1 MSLIRSFA
9 ALLCAAPAVAFAL
22 GDGGGRAAE
31 ILRLE
36 VHPAAVRI
44 ACAADS
50 VQLLVTGVR
59 RDGLRVDLTREAKSP
74 TPSTLV
80 SVSERGLLRP
90 QHDGDGV
97 LQLAVGELTAEVPVH
112 VENVAVPL
120 NPSFVVDVQPILSRS
135 GCSTGTCH
143 GSANGKNGF
152 KLSLRGYDPT
162 FDHAALTDDHAGRRF
177 NRAAPDKSLF
187 LLKPTAAVPHE
198 GGQVVEPDSVDYA
211 VLRAWVQAGVALD
224 LDAPRVE
231 RIELFPADPT
241 VPDPGMSQ
249 QFAVL
254 AHYTDGRVRDVTA
267 LAFVESGNI
276 EVAEAAPGGLVRTL
290 RRGDAPVLA
299 RFEGRYAA
307 TRLFVM
313 GDRSGFQWRP
323 LPQHN
328 WIDELVD
335 TNLQRIQAQPSDL
348 CSDAE
353 FLRRVHLD
361 LTGLPPTRSATRTFL
376 LDRRNSRSKREELID
391 RLIGSPEFVQHWTN
405 RWADLLQVNSKFLGP
420 DGARAMH
427 EWLRGAVASNMPY
440 DELVR
445 ALLTGSGSTLQNPPS
460 AYFKVLREP
469 DLVMESTTQLF
480 LGIRFNCNKC
490 HDHPFER
497 WTQRQHWQ
505 TAAWFAQVRRND
517 APGSPKMPASEVM
530 QAGEQPPA
538 FEELITDDGALS
550 SEVMDPDG
558 RRYANVLPFT
568 HDGPTAPVLTLRQQL
583 AQWLTA
589 EANPYFATS
598 YANRLWSYF
607 MGVGLIE
614 PVDDVRAGNPPS
626 NPELLRRLTD
636 TLVSSD
642 FDVRALMR
650 VICQSRVYQQ
660 SVSTNRWN
668 VDDEVHFSHALP
680 RRLTAET
687 LYDAVHR
694 ATGARPRLAGV
705 RRGTRASE
713 LVDAGVDAA
722 DGFLGLFG
730 RPPRESVCECER
742 SSGTS
747 LGQALNLVNGPTL
760 AQAIEDPDNDLAA
773 LVAHETDAQKIITEL
788 YLSFLCRPPTEAEIQ
803 QLIPMFD
810 TGAPANAAAL
820 RPGDRA
826 TLETRLQAFEQ
837 QHREPE
843 WTPIEVSQRTS
854 DGGAELVPLPD
865 LSLLVTGAR
874 PERDVTTVVAFTDKQ
889 RLTGIRLEV
898 LADDSLPSRGP
909 GRADNGNFVLRR
921 FTVSAVPL
929 AEPAAAQVLKFG
941 SVTSDFAQE
950 GFDPASMLTDSG
962 RGWAVA
968 GQLGRSHEAWF
979 DCQDTTLHA
988 GGTLLVFRLEQE
1000 YGGTHTLG
1008 RFRLSVTDF
1017 PHEIRHSGLPEAV
1030 AATLRVPPEQ
1040 RTDEQRGTLFRHFL
1054 GTDGELRDKIRLG
1067 AAQDLAWALANSS
1080 AFLFNR

>member
-1 MSLIRSFA
+1 MGPIRSLA
-9 ALLCAAPAVAFAL
+9 ALLSTLPAVAYAL
-22 GDGGGRAAE
+22 GDGGGGAAE
-31 ILRLE
+31 VLHLE
-36 VHPAAVRI
+36 VHPAVVRI
-44 ACAADS
+44 DGAADS

-59 RDGLRVDLTREAKSP
+59 RDGLRVDLTREAKST

-80 SVSERGLLRP
+80 DVSERGLLRP
-90 QHDGDGV
+90 RQDGGGV
-97 LQLAVGELTAEVPVH
+97 LQLAVGELTAEVPVQ
-112 VENVAVPL
+112 VANVAAPL

-143 GSANGKNGF
+143 GSADGKNGF
-152 KLSLRGYDPT
+152 KLSLRGYDT
-162 FDHAALTDDHAGRRF
+162 EFDHAALTDDHAGRRF

-198 GGQVVEPDSVDYA
+198 GGQVVQPDSVDYA
-211 VLRAWVQAGVALD
+211 VLRAWVQGGVALD

-231 RIELFPADPT
+231 QIELFPVDPT

-254 AHYTDGRVRDVTA
+254 AHYSDGRVRDVTA

-313 GDRSGFQWRP
+313 GDRSGFEWQA

-335 TNLQRIQAQPSDL
+335 TNLQRIRAQPSEL
-348 CSDAE
+348 CTDAE

-361 LTGLPPTRSATRTFL
+361 LTGLPPTRSATEAFL
-376 LDRRNSRSKREELID
+376 LDRRESRSKRDELID
-391 RLIGSPEFVQHWTN
+391 RLIGSPEFVEHWTN
-405 RWADLLQVNSKFLGP
+405 RWADLLQVNSKFLGAE
-420 DGARAMH
+420 GARAMH

-440 DELVR
+440 DRFVR

-497 WTQRQHWQ
+497 WTQQQHWQ
-505 TAAWFAQVRRND
+505 TAAWFTQVRRAD
-517 APGSPKMPASEVM
+517 APGSPKMAASEVM
-530 QAGEQPPA
+530 KAGEQPPA
-538 FEELITDDGALS
+538 FEELITDDASLPT
-550 SEVMDPDG
+550 EVRDPDG
-558 RRYANVLPFT
+558 RSYANVLPYD
-568 HDGPTAPVLTLRQQL
+568 HDGPTAPMLTLRQQL

-607 MGVGLIE
+607 LGVGLIE

-636 TLVSSD
+636 ELVNSD

-660 SVSTNRWN
+660 SVRTNRWN
-668 VDDEVHFSHALP
+668 ADDEVHFSHAWP

-694 ATGARPRLAGV
+694 ATGARPQLAGV

-713 LVDAGVDAA
+713 LVDAGGDAA

-760 AQAIEDPDNDLAA
+760 AQAIEDPENDLAA
-773 LVAHETDAQKIITEL
+773 LVAHERDAQKIVTEL
-788 YLSFLCRPPTEAEIQ
+788 YLSFLCRPPTDAE
-803 QLIPMFD
+803 LRELMPMFD
-810 TGAPANAAAL
+810 PGVLANADAL
-820 RPGDRA
+820 RPDDRA
-826 TLETRLQAFEQ
+826 TLDARMLAFEQ

-889 RLTGIRLEV
+889 RLTGLRLEV
-898 LADDSLPSRGP
+898 LADDSLPGKGP

-921 FTVSAVPL
+921 LTVTAVPL
-929 AEPAAAQVLKFG
+929 AEPAAARALTFG
-941 SVTSDFAQE
+941 AVTADFAQE
-950 GFDPASMLTDSG
+950 GFDPASMLTDDG

-968 GQLGRSHEAWF
+968 GQLGRNHEAWF
-979 DCQDTTLHA
+979 ACQDTTLHA
-988 GGTLLVFRLEQE
+988 GGTLLVVRLEQQ
-1000 YGGTHTLG
+1000 YGGFHTLG
-1008 RFRLSVTDF
+1008 RFRLSVTDS
-1017 PHEIRHSGLPEAV
+1017 PLEIRHSGLPEALTG
-1030 AATLRVPPEQ
+1030 TLRIPPEE
-1040 RTDEQRGTLFRHFL
+1040 RTDEQRAALFRHYI
-1054 GTDGELRDKIRLG
+1054 GTDRELRDKLRLG

>member
-1 MSLIRSFA
+1 MGLLRWFA
-9 ALLCAAPAVAFAL
+9 LLLCATPAPAFAL
-22 GDGGGRAAE
+22 GEGDGGAAE
-31 ILRLE
+31 VLSLE
-36 VHPAAVRI
+36 LHPAAVRLDG
-44 ACAADS
+44 AADS
-50 VQLLVTGVR
+50 VQVLVTGVR
-59 RDGLRVDLTREAKSP
+59 RDGLHVDLTRDAVWS
-74 TPSTLV
+74 TPGALV
-80 SVSERGLLRP
+80 DVSQHGLLRP
-90 QHDGDGV
+90 RQDGDGV
-97 LQLAVGELTAEVPVH
+97 LQLTLGELTAEVPVH
-112 VENVAVPL
+112 VTNVAAPL
-120 NPSFVVDVQPILSRS
+120 TPSFVVDVQPILSRS

-152 KLSLRGYDPT
+152 KLSLRGYDPE
-162 FDHAALTDDHAGRRF
+162 FDHSALTDDHAGRRF

-198 GGQVVEPDSVDYA
+198 GGQVVQPDSIDYA
-211 VLRAWVQAGVALD
+211 VLRAWVQGGVALE

-254 AHYTDGRVRDVTA
+254 AHYSDGRVRDVTA

-276 EVAEAAPGGLVRTL
+276 EVAEATPGGLVRTL

-313 GDRSGFQWRP
+313 GDRSGFEWHA

-335 TNLQRIQAQPSDL
+335 TNLQRIRAQPSEL
-348 CSDAE
+348 CTDDE

-361 LTGLPPTRSATRTFL
+361 LTGSPPLRSATEAFL
-376 LDRRNSRSKREELID
+376 LDRRDSRTKREEVID
-391 RLIGSPEFVQHWTN
+391 RLIGSPEFVEHWTN
-405 RWADLLQVNSKFLGP
+405 RWADLLQVNSKFLGAE
-420 DGARAMH
+420 GARAMH

-440 DELVR
+440 DDFVR
-445 ALLTGSGSTLQNPPS
+445 ALLTGSGSTLKNPP
-460 AYFKVLREP
+460 AAFFKVLRQP

-497 WTQRQHWQ
+497 WTQEQHWQ
-505 TAAWFAQVRRND
+505 TAAWFAQVRRQD

-530 QAGEQPPA
+530 ENGAQPPA
-538 FEELITDDGALS
+538 FEELITDDGSLPA
-550 SEVMDPDG
+550 EVVDPDG
-558 RRYANVLPFT
+558 RRYGNALPYE
-568 HDGPTAPVLTLRQQL
+568 HAGATAPMFTLRQQL
-583 AQWLTA
+583 AHWLTA

-607 MGVGLIE
+607 TGVGVIE
-614 PVDDVRAGNPPS
+614 PVDDLRAGNPPS

-636 TLVSSD
+636 ELVRSD

-660 SVSTNRWN
+660 SVRTNRWN
-668 VDDEVHFSHALP
+668 ADDEVHFSRALP
-680 RRLTAET
+680 RRLAAET

-694 ATGARPRLAGV
+694 ATGARPRLDGV
-705 RRGTRASE
+705 RRGTRASA
-713 LVDAGVDAA
+713 LVDVKGDAA

-742 SSGTS
+742 STGTS

-760 AQAIEDPDNDLAA
+760 AEAIEDPDNDLTA
-773 LVAHETDAQKIITEL
+773 LVAHETDPRAIVTEL
-788 YLSFLCRPPTEAEIQ
+788 YLSFLCRPPTDAE
-803 QLIPMFD
+803 LRDLLPMFD
-810 TGAPANAAAL
+810 PGAPANAAAL
-820 RPGDRA
+820 LPEDREH
-826 TLETRLQAFEQ
+826 LEARLQAYEQ
-837 QHREPE
+837 QHQQPE
-843 WTPIEVSQRTS
+843 WTPLQVDQRTS
-854 DGGAELVPLPD
+854 EGGAELVALPD
-865 LSLLVTGAR
+865 GSLLVTGAS
-874 PERDVTTVVAFTDKQ
+874 PERDVTTVVALTDKQ

-898 LADDSLPSRGP
+898 LADDSLPNKGP
-909 GRADNGNFVLRR
+909 GRAENGNFVLRS
-921 FTVSAVPL
+921 FSVTAVPL
-929 AEPAAAQVLKFG
+929 AEPSAARALTFG
-941 SVTSDFAQE
+941 GVTADYAQE

-962 RGWAVA
+962 RGWAVS

-979 DCQDTTLHA
+979 ACQDATLPA
-988 GGTLLVFRLEQE
+988 GGTLLVIRLEQP
-1000 YGGTHTLG
+1000 YGGFHTLG
-1008 RFRLSVTDF
+1008 RFRLSVTDS
-1017 PHEIRHSGLPEAV
+1017 PLEIRHSGLPETL
-1030 AATLRVPPEQ
+1030 AATLRTPPDQ
-1040 RTDEQRGTLFRHFL
+1040 RTDEQHAALFRHYM
-1054 GTDGELRDKIRLG
+1054 GTDRELRDKLRLG

>member
-1 MSLIRSFA
+1 MGLIRSFA
-9 ALLCAAPAVAFAL
+9 ALLCVSPALAFAW
-22 GDGGGRAAE
+22 GEGGGGAAE

-36 VHPAAVRI
+36 LHPPSVRLDG
-44 ACAADS
+44 AADS

-59 RDGLRVDLTREAKSP
+59 RDGLRVDLTREANAA
-74 TPSTLV
+74 PSSALV
-80 SVSERGLLRP
+80 SVSEQGLLRP
-90 QHDGDGV
+90 LQDGDGV
-97 LQLAVGELTAEVPVH
+97 LKFVVGDLAAELPVH
-112 VENVAVPL
+112 VANVAAPL
-120 NPSFVVDVQPILSRS
+120 HPSFVVDVQPILSRS

-152 KLSLRGYDPT
+152 KLSLRGYDPE

-187 LLKPTAAVPHE
+187 LLKPTASVPHE
-198 GGQVVEPDSVDYA
+198 GGQVVQPDGIDYA
-211 VLRAWVQAGVALD
+211 VLRAWVQGGVALE

-231 RIELFPADPT
+231 RIELFPADPS

-254 AHYTDGRVRDVTA
+254 AHYSDGRVRDVTA

-313 GDRSGFQWRP
+313 GDRTGFEWQARP
-323 LPQHN
+323 QYN

-335 TNLQRIQAQPSDL
+335 SNLQRIRAQPSEL
-348 CSDAE
+348 CSDDE

-361 LTGLPPTRSATRTFL
+361 LTGLPPLRSATEAFL
-376 LDRRNSRSKREELID
+376 LDRRDSRTKREEVID
-391 RLIGSPEFVQHWTN
+391 RLIGNPEFVEHWTN
-405 RWADLLQVNSKFLGP
+405 RWADLLQVNSKFLGA
-420 DGARAMH
+420 DGARALH

-440 DELVR
+440 DEFVR
-445 ALLTGSGSTLQNPPS
+445 ALLTGSGSTRLNPP
-460 AYFKVLREP
+460 AAFFKVLREP

-497 WTQRQHWQ
+497 WTQEQHWQ
-505 TAAWFAQVRRND
+505 TAAWFSQVRRHD

-530 QAGEQPPA
+530 KDGEQPPA
-538 FEELITDDGALS
+538 FEELITDDGAIPA
-550 SEVMDPDG
+550 EVFDPNG
-558 RRYANVLPFT
+558 QRYANVLPFT
-568 HDGPTAPVLTLRQQL
+568 HAGPTAPMLTLRQQL
-583 AQWLTA
+583 AHWLTA
-589 EANPYFATS
+589 AANPYFATS

-614 PVDDVRAGNPPS
+614 PVDDLRAGNPPS

-636 TLVSSD
+636 ELVSSD

-650 VICQSRVYQQ
+650 VICRSRVYQQ
-660 SVSTNRWN
+660 SVRTNRWN
-668 VDDEVHFSHALP
+668 ADDEVHFSHALP

-713 LVDAGVDAA
+713 LVDAGGDAA

-760 AQAIEDPDNDLAA
+760 AQAIEDPENDLAA
-773 LVAHETDAQKIITEL
+773 LVAYETDPEAIVTEL
-788 YLSFLCRPPTEAEIQ
+788 YLSFLCRPPTDAE
-803 QLIPMFD
+803 LRELVSMFD
-810 TGAPANAAAL
+810 PGALPNADAL
-820 RPGDRA
+820 RPEDRA
-826 TLETRLQAFEQ
+826 TLETRLQAFEL

-854 DGGAELVPLPD
+854 EGGAELVELPD
-865 LSLLVTGAR
+865 GSLLVTGAR

-898 LADDSLPSRGP
+898 LADDSLPSKGP

-921 FTVSAVPL
+921 FAVTAVPL
-929 AEPAAAQVLKFG
+929 AEPAAARVLTFG
-941 SVTSDFAQE
+941 AVTADFAQE
-950 GFDPASMLTDSG
+950 GFDPASMLTDPG

-968 GQLGRSHEAWF
+968 GQSGRSHEAWF
-979 DCQDTTLHA
+979 ACQDATLHA
-988 GGTLLVFRLEQE
+988 GGTLLVVRLEQQ
-1000 YGGTHTLG
+1000 YGGYHTLG
-1008 RFRLSVTDF
+1008 RFRLSVTDS
-1017 PHEIRHSGLPEAV
+1017 PLGIRHPALPEAIR
-1030 AATLRVPPEQ
+1030 ATLRTPPEQ
-1040 RTDEQRGTLFRHFL
+1040 RTDEQRAALFRHYI
-1054 GTDGELRDKIRLG
+1054 GTDSELRDKIRLG